1 MQYITY
7 YDSPLGRMLLSA
19 DDAGL
24 TGVWFEGQKYY
35 ARTIEKEDF
44 EEVEV
49 SVLSLAKNWLNL
61 YFTGHIPDFEV
72 PLHPKGT
79 DFQKEVWDILC
90 AIPYGQVMTYKEI
103 AEQIAKQKGLSRMS
117 AQAVGGAVGHNP
129 ISIIIPCHR
138 VVGSDGKLTGYAG
151 GLARK
156 EKLLAM
162 EKDGIASQQ

>member
-44 EEVEV
+44 EEVGV